1 MKILLIIKKEKKHI
15 KKIIELFKKNFAN
28 LKIIDHNEFHNNLR
42 NDYDYVICYLSKKI
56 LKSKFLNQTRKLN
69 INIHPGSSN
78 YPGIGCFNF
87 ALYSNEETY
96 GAVAHIINEKID
108 NGKIIK
114 EVKFTINKN
123 YNVAQ
128 LANITY
134 KNMIFLTKDI
144 VKMIKKDNIIFSKIK
159 WKRKAYTRNDLNKL
173 AEIKIN
179 YSKKR
184 IYKIIKCLYMPSKPA
199 PYIYLKGVKF
209 EYSGS

>member
-1 MKILLIIKKEKKHI
+1 M
-15 KKIIELFKKNFAN
+15 
-28 LKIIDHNEFHNNLR
+28 
-42 NDYDYVICYLSKKI
+42 ICYLSKKI

-144 VKMIKKDNIIFSKIK
+144 VKMIKKDNIIFSKI
-159 WKRKAYTRNDLNKL
+159 
-173 AEIKIN
+173 
-179 YSKKR
+179 
-184 IYKIIKCLYMPSKPA
+184 
-199 PYIYLKGVKF
+199 
-209 EYSGS
+209 